1 MMTPDKAWDFEAL
14 GWDGKQLPELA
25 KEWLYHAVYT
35 GPIMGLYYIIL
46 YYIILYYIILYYII
60 LYYIL

>member
-25 KEWLYHAVYT
+25 KSWLYHAVA
-35 GPIMGLYYIIL
+35 MGLSWGYIIVVICL
-46 YYIILYYIILYYII
+46 
-60 LYYIL
+60 

>member
-25 KEWLYHAVYT
+25 KSWLYHAVVYWAYH
-35 GPIMGLYYIIL
+35 GYIMGVYYSRDMFMMF
-46 YYIILYYIILYYII
+46 YDVYV
-60 LYYIL
+60 